1 MANEN
6 CRPIIVTL
14 TDSTVIKGE
23 LNIRQYTMHG
33 RLSDVLNHPESH
45 FLVLTNAVFVQQSVE
60 LEELKRRLD
69 TIFINKHQIVSALP
83 LD

>member
-1 MANEN
+1 MSQTN

-14 TDSTVIKGE
+14 TDGTVIKGD

-33 RLSDVLNHPESH
+33 RLSDVFNHPESH
-45 FLVLTNAVFVQQSVE
+45 FLVLTNAMFVQQVVD
-60 LEELKRRLD
+60 LEELKKRLD
-69 TIFINKHQIVSALP
+69 TIFVNKHQIVSALP